1 MTPSPTP
8 SRPRG
13 PKAQRVEPAQ
23 ILAAAERVFSAQG
36 LRAAS
41 LRAIAAEAGCD
52 PALIYYHFDSKEAMF
67 LALLDRIFPPLHED
81 LVALASQEGLSTAH
95 RLWEALRLYHRHMG
109 HHVGVRAIIRGE
121 LLRGAEGIQPQIAAR
136 ILRNAEQVARL
147 VEAGQRTGDLRN
159 DLDPRL
165 ATFFLLKTFIETLDF
180 APRFGALLQHPLDLT
195 IPGAVKAWFH
205 LYWRG
210 LAADP
215 LTPLPDLP
223 EL

>member
-1 MTPSPTP
+1 MSAPASP
-8 SRPRG
+8 SRARG
-13 PKAQRVEPAQ
+13 PKASRVEPAQ

-67 LALLDRIFPPLHED
+67 LALLDRIFPPLHEALVD
-81 LVALASQEGLSTAH
+81 LAAQDHRPTAE
-95 RLWEALRLYHRHMG
+95 RLWEVLRLYHQHMG
-109 HHVGVRAIIRGE
+109 HHVGLRAIIRGE
-121 LLRGAEGIQPQIAAR
+121 LMRGAEGLQPQIAQR
-136 ILRNAEQVARL
+136 ILRNAEQVARIL
-147 VEAGQRTGDLRN
+147 REGQRRGDLRG

-180 APRFGALLQHPLDLT
+180 APRFGALLQQPMDIRIPEAVLT
-195 IPGAVKAWFH
+195 WFH

-210 LAADP
+210 VAADP
-215 LTPLPDLP
+215 LTPLPALP